1 MDTERLPP
9 IHPGEI
15 LLEEF
20 IKPYGISRRRVAKD
34 LGVSAGQI
42 NGIVKGQRAITPNT
56 AMRLARYFC
65 TTERFWV
72 NLQAHYDLE
81 VEQRKVGAAL
91 EKEVTPLAAAVRHII
106 AAEKTLGDLTADEK
120 IPTEPVD
127 RCYYCGNT
135 VEPGTVILE
144 VRQMGRSR
152 VVQSVPGDVCL
163 HCGQGFLTP
172 RSGRKLNEL
181 TAANS

>member
-1 MDTERLPP
+1 MGAEKLPP

-20 IKPYGISRRRVAKD
+20 IKPYGVSLSRVAKD
-34 LGVSAGQI
+34 IGVSPRQVKE
-42 NGIVKGQRAITPNT
+42 IVNFQRAITPNT

-65 TTERFWV
+65 TTERFWLG
-72 NLQAHYDLE
+72 LQFDYDLE

-181 TAANS
+181 TAASP